1 MVSTLL
7 SGKVAVITGAASGIG
22 RGIATRFVDEG
33 AQIILTDIDDS
44 AGSALAAELGGH
56 AVYAHVDVTAE
67 ADIAAAVALAVDTF
81 GSLDIMVNNAGAQGD
96 PSTIVDADPDGFD
109 RTAALLT
116 RSVLL
121 GHKHAARQFIA
132 QGTPGSIISTAS
144 AAAIQGGWS
153 TVGYTAAKH
162 AVVGLVRQ
170 AAAELGP
177 SGIRS
182 NAIAPGII
190 MTPIMARTFGV
201 EPAKSEEFM
210 DFLATR
216 LGPGQPSRR
225 VGFPDDIAS
234 VATFLASDMAA
245 YVNGTVIPVDGG
257 ATTVTLGTFATDVVA
272 AAAEFSA
279 SQP

>member
-1 MVSTLL
+1 MSTLL
-7 SGKVAVITGAASGIG
+7 TDKVAVITGAASGIG
-22 RGIATRFVDEG
+22 RGIASRFVEEG
-33 AQIILTDIDDS
+33 AKIILTDIDDL
-44 AGSALAAELGGH
+44 AGAALAEDLGER
-56 AVYAHVDVTAE
+56 AVYAHADVTVE
-67 ADIAAAVALAVDTF
+67 ADIAAAVALAVAKF

-96 PSTIVDADPDGFD
+96 PSSIVEANLDGFD
-109 RTAALLT
+109 RTSALLT
-116 RSVLL
+116 RSVLV
-121 GHKHAARQFIA
+121 GHKYAAQRFIA

-201 EPAKSEEFM
+201 EPARSGEFI
-210 DFLATR
+210 DFLAAR

-257 ATTVTLGTFATDVVA
+257 ATAVTLGTFAADVVE

-279 SQP
+279 SQR

>member
-22 RGIATRFVDEG
+22 RGIASRFVNEG
-33 AQIILTDIDDS
+33 AQIVLTDIDDS
-44 AGSALAAELGGH
+44 AGSALASELGEH
-56 AVYAHVDVTAE
+56 ALYAHVDVTAE

-96 PSTIVDADPDGFD
+96 PSSIVDADPNGFD

-177 SGIRS
+177 NGIRS

-210 DFLATR
+210 DFLAER

-234 VATFLASDMAA
+234 VATFLASDMSA

-279 SQP
+279 LQP